1 MSSGGEA
8 LGTKAQEWH
17 GPFKSAAPPLPGRIQ
32 IPGGRGGAD
41 AWKQRAR
48 AAPVCGGAA
57 RLRPRRG
64 DAPRG
69 GGVSQVSAGTP
80 RIPSQSV
87 RRWAGR
93 CGVSASQGCVT
104 LTGHAPS
111 LDQAASTAEARGGH
125 SESRPYRHQLRRLF
139 AVGIRPGW
147 ATLFL
152 HPLRCD
158 LQRMLALTA
167 PQFPHL

>member
-1 MSSGGEA
+1 MGPKAGER
-8 LGTKAQEWH
+8 H

-32 IPGGRGGAD
+32 IPGGRGGAA
-41 AWKQRAR
+41 AWKQQAR

-80 RIPSQSV
+80 GTPSRSA

-93 CGVSASQGCVT
+93 CGVSASRGCVT

-125 SESRPYRHQLRRLF
+125 SESRSFRQRLGRLS
-139 AVGIRPGW
+139 AAGMGPGW
-147 ATLFL
+147 ATRFL
-152 HPLRCD
+152 HPLLCD
-158 LQRMLALTA
+158 LQRMPALTA